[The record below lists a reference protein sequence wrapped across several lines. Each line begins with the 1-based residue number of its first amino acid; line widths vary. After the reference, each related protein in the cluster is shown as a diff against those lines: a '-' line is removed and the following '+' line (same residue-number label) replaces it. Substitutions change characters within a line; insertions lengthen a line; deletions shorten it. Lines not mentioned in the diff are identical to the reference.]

1 MVTAA
6 LCTVCTVYCLHH
18 TFGSVSSALCTVC
31 AALSA
36 ITALSAT
43 AQPAWCHRLLRD
55 HAPYQNRT
63 HGLGGT
69 FHDESLAIW
78 ASSFDLFMHTL
89 CGWATVRSSELI
101 KVLYQCNPDA
111 AQTVDSAG
119 RTPLQYALHLD
130 NEVAIKALAA
140 GGLVIPPETV
150 QCGEPGVRTLFKMGF
165 GLDLAAHQDIV
176 IPDPPNACASEV
188 SR

>member
-1 MVTAA
+1 
-6 LCTVCTVYCLHH
+6 
-18 TFGSVSSALCTVC
+18 
-31 AALSA
+31 
-36 ITALSAT
+36 
-43 AQPAWCHRLLRD
+43 
-55 HAPYQNRT
+55 
-63 HGLGGT
+63 
-69 FHDESLAIW
+69 
-78 ASSFDLFMHTL
+78 MHTL

-119 RTPLQYALHLD
+119 RTPLDYALHLD

-165 GLDLAAHQDIV
+165 GLHLAAQQDIV
-176 IPDPPNACASEV
+176 IPDPPSANASEV
-188 SR
+188 SRWLPIRRVRFLLLLLPLLLLTCCGQVVRSVRIQVRRSVFSSVTQNVGWI

>member
-1 MVTAA
+1 M
-6 LCTVCTVYCLHH
+6 
-18 TFGSVSSALCTVC
+18 S
-31 AALSA
+31 
-36 ITALSAT
+36 
-43 AQPAWCHRLLRD
+43 AQPAWWIRLLRD

-101 KVLYQCNPDA
+101 RVLYQCNPDA

-119 RTPLQYALHLD
+119 RTPLQYALHLN

-188 SR
+188 CR